1 MLTKETLYWILTW
14 NKDSDVKPNDVIG
27 KYLFFS
33 DDKSVLQKVGEDILR
48 EYNLPSMKISTGKNS
63 NAESGFGYVLCIY
76 TDNFSLKDILKNKEV
91 PGLNYRYFKTDDA
104 TRAGKYSNQ
113 YRKTQ

>member
-14 NKDSDVKPNDVIG
+14 NKESEIKSSDVIG

-33 DDKSVLQKVGEDILR
+33 DDKSMLQKVGEDILR
-48 EYNLPSMKISTGKNS
+48 EYNLPSMKISSSKNH
-63 NAESGFGYVLCIY
+63 NAEAGFGYVLCVY
-76 TDNFSLKDILKNKEV
+76 TDNFSLKDILKDREV

-104 TRAGKYSNQ
+104 TRAGKYSTQ
-113 YRKTQ
+113 YRKTR